1 MKEVN
6 GAWWWSTFNR
16 AQDGG
21 RALNAPLPREKSEQ
35 CIDREEHY
43 ADVCYC
49 DRRLGW
55 LREARIEDG
64 FVHFM

>member
-6 GAWWWSTFNR
+6 GAWWCSTFNH
-16 AQDGG
+16 AQD
-21 RALNAPLPREKSEQ
+21 RSFEPKAPPPGEKSEQ
-35 CIDREEHY
+35 RIDGEEHY
-43 ADVCYC
+43 ADLCYC

-64 FVHFM
+64 FAHFT